1 MPCFLKKFLS
11 GKVLNFPSLGGRLA
25 RCRKVTKFCFFLV
38 RSVRVGMPET
48 MSGLLRLGGQNILKV
63 GIGVAGMVV

>member
-25 RCRKVTKFCFFLV
+25 RCRNVAQFCYFLV
-38 RSVRVGMPET
+38 RSARVGMPET
-48 MSGLLRLGGQNILKV
+48 MSGLLWLGGQNILRV